1 VAQKLRFHPL
11 ALVGVLLIIGGIAAL
26 IHPQIMMPA
35 QTKEV
40 AIGPNKAI
48 ITTHRVLE
56 FPTAF
61 SVVLIFVG
69 AAQIYLLRKREP
81 TVVRRRK

>member
-1 VAQKLRFHPL
+1 MAQKLRFHPL
-11 ALVGVLLIIGGIAAL
+11 ALVGVLLIIAGIAAL

-40 AIGPNKAI
+40 QIGTNKAI

-61 SVVLIFVG
+61 SVVLILVG

>member
-1 VAQKLRFHPL
+1 MAKLRFHPL
-11 ALVGVLLIIGGIAAL
+11 ALVGALLIIAGIAAL
-26 IHPQIMMPA
+26 IHPSIMMPA

-40 AIGPNKAI
+40 QIGSNKAI
-48 ITTHRVLE
+48 ITTHRILE

-61 SVVLIFVG
+61 SVVLMLVG

>member
-1 VAQKLRFHPL
+1 
-11 ALVGVLLIIGGIAAL
+11 
-26 IHPQIMMPA
+26 
-35 QTKEV
+35 
-40 AIGPNKAI
+40 
-48 ITTHRVLE
+48 LE

-61 SVVLIFVG
+61 SVVLIIVG

>member
-1 VAQKLRFHPL
+1 MAKLRFHPL
-11 ALVGVLLIIGGIAAL
+11 ALVGLLLIIAGIAAL

-40 AIGPNKAI
+40 QIGTNKAI

-61 SVVLIFVG
+61 SVVLILVG
-69 AAQIYLLRKREP
+69 AAQIYLLRKRP
-81 TVVRRRK
+81 TIVRRRK